1 MSGGAVGGGD
11 GSATELA
18 VDGLDAAYGA
28 SQVLFGVTFDVGR
41 GETLALMGRNGAGK
55 STTFKAIAG
64 VLPPSAGRVVLRGAN
79 LAGQK
84 PYRVARAGI
93 AYVPEDRQVFP
104 EHTVEENLEI
114 AQKRGPDGADGWTPA
129 RTFEAFPLLAPLRKR
144 MAGRL
149 SGGEQQM
156 LTIAR
161 ALMGNPAVLLLD
173 EPSEGLAPL
182 IVAEIGRLIRALR
195 DTGTTIVLAEQNSRF
210 CLAVATRI
218 AVIDKGSIVWRG
230 DKGQFHADPTVQS
243 RYLQV

>member
-1 MSGGAVGGGD
+1 VSEP
-11 GSATELA
+11 ELS
-18 VDGLDAAYGA
+18 VQGLDVAYGA
-28 SQVLFGVTFDVGR
+28 SQVLFGVSFDVGC

-64 VLPPSAGRVVLRGAN
+64 VLPPRAGRVSLRGKDM
-79 LAGQK
+79 AGRK
-84 PYRVARAGI
+84 PYRVAHSGI

-114 AQKRGPDGADGWTPA
+114 AQKRGPDGTAGWTMPRA
-129 RTFEAFPLLAPLRKR
+129 FESFPLLLPLRRR

-161 ALMGNPAVLLLD
+161 ALMGNPTVLLLD

-182 IVAEIGRLIRALR
+182 IVAEIARLIRNLR
-195 DTGTTIVLAEQNSRF
+195 SAGTAIVLAEQNSRF
-210 CLAVATRI
+210 CLAVATRV

-230 DKGQFHADPTVQS
+230 DVEQFHADPTVQS

>member
-1 MSGGAVGGGD
+1 VSGAP
-11 GSATELA
+11 AELE
-18 VDGLDAAYGA
+18 VQGLNAAYGA
-28 SQVLFGVTFDVGR
+28 SQVLFGVSFRVER

-55 STTFKAIAG
+55 SSTFKAIMG
-64 VLPPSAGRVVLRGAN
+64 LLPPRSGSVRVRGVEVAGLP
-79 LAGQK
+79 
-84 PYRVARAGI
+84 PYRIARAGLGF
-93 AYVPEDRQVFP
+93 VPEDRQVFP

-114 AQKRGPDGADGWTPA
+114 AERPGAGGTQWNAA
-129 RTFEAFPLLAPLRKR
+129 RAFEVFPMLVPLRKR

-161 ALMGNPAVLLLD
+161 SLMGNPAVLLLD

-182 IVAEIGRLIRALR
+182 IVQQIGRLIRRLR
-195 DTGTTIVLAEQNSRF
+195 ELGTTIVLAEQNSRF

-218 AVIDKGSIVWRG
+218 AVIDKGMIVWSG
-230 DKGQFHADPTVQS
+230 SVEQFRAQPEIQA

>member
-1 MSGGAVGGGD
+1 MS
-11 GSATELA
+11 ELRVEA
-18 VDGLDAAYGA
+18 LDAAYGT
-28 SQVLFGVTFDVGR
+28 SQVLFGVTLEVAR

-64 VLPPSAGRVVLRGAN
+64 LLPPRAGRVALRGQDV
-79 LAGQK
+79 AGWK
-84 PYRVARAGI
+84 PYRIARAGI
-93 AYVPEDRQVFP
+93 GYVPEDRQVFP

-114 AQKRGPDGADGWTPA
+114 AEREGVGGRAWTRA
-129 RTFEAFPLLAPLRKR
+129 RAFEMFPMLAPLRRR

-161 ALMGNPAVLLLD
+161 CLMGNPAVLLLD

-182 IVAEIGRLIRALR
+182 IVQEIGRLIRSLR
-195 DTGTTIVLAEQNSRF
+195 ELGTTVVLAEQNSRF
-210 CLAVATRI
+210 CLGVATRV
-218 AVIDKGSIVWRG
+218 AVIDKGGVVWTG
-230 DKGQFHADPTVQS
+230 TVEEFRAQPDLQG

>member
-1 MSGGAVGGGD
+1 MV
-11 GSATELA
+11 TELS

-28 SQVLFGVTFDVGR
+28 SQVLFGVSFEVGR

-64 VLPPSAGRVVLRGAN
+64 VLTPHAGRISLRGEDV
-79 LAGQK
+79 AGRK
-84 PYRVARAGI
+84 PYRIARRGI

-114 AQKRGPDGADGWTPA
+114 AQKRGPDGGAGWTVA
-129 RTFEAFPLLAPLRKR
+129 RAFDSFPLLVPLRR
-144 MAGRL
+144 RLAGRL

-182 IVAEIGRLIRALR
+182 IVAEIGRLIRELR
-195 DTGTTIVLAEQNSRF
+195 AAGTTIVLAEQNSRF
-210 CLAVATRI
+210 CLAVATRV
-218 AVIDKGSIVWRG
+218 AVIDKGSIVWSG
-230 DKGQFHADPTVQS
+230 DVAQFHADPTVQS

>member
-1 MSGGAVGGGD
+1 MS
-11 GSATELA
+11 ELA
-18 VDGLDAAYGA
+18 VEGLDAAYGA
-28 SQVLFGVTFDVGR
+28 SQVLFGVSFTVER

-64 VLPPSAGRVVLRGAN
+64 ILTPRAGRVLVRGEDV
-79 LAGQK
+79 AGKK
-84 PYRVARAGI
+84 PYRIARAGI

-114 AQKRGPDGADGWTPA
+114 AEREGLGGREWNRA
-129 RTFEAFPLLAPLRKR
+129 RAFEMFPMLQPLRSR

-161 ALMGNPAVLLLD
+161 SLMGNPAVLLLD

-182 IVAEIGRLIRALR
+182 IVREIGLLIRRLR
-195 DTGTTIVLAEQNSRF
+195 ELGTTIILAEQNSRF
-210 CLAVATRI
+210 CLSVATRV
-218 AVIDKGSIVWRG
+218 AVIDKGSIAWRG
-230 DKGQFHADPTVQS
+230 SVEEFRADPEVQAT
-243 RYLQV
+243 YLQV

>member
-1 MSGGAVGGGD
+1 MSGCPRTA
-11 GSATELA
+11 AELA

-28 SQVLFGVTFDVGR
+28 SQVLFGVAFDVAR

-55 STTFKAIAG
+55 STTLKAIAG
-64 VLPPSAGRVVLRGAN
+64 VLPPSAGRVVLRGEN
-79 LAGQK
+79 LAGRK

-114 AQKRGPDGADGWTPA
+114 ARKRGPDGADDWTMA
-129 RTFEAFPLLAPLRKR
+129 RAFEVFTLLAPLRKR

-195 DTGTTIVLAEQNSRF
+195 DAGKTIVLAEQNSRF
-210 CLAVATRI
+210 CLAAATRI
-218 AVIDKGSIVWRG
+218 AVIDKGSIAWRG
-230 DKGQFHADPTVQS
+230 DKEQFRADPTVQS

>member
-1 MSGGAVGGGD
+1 VTG
-11 GSATELA
+11 TPELQ

-28 SQVLFGVTFDVGR
+28 SQVLFGVSFDVAR

-64 VLPPSAGRVVLRGAN
+64 VLPPSAGRVLLRGED

-84 PYRVARAGI
+84 SYRVARAGI

-104 EHTVEENLEI
+104 EHTVEANLEI
-114 AQKRGPDGADGWTPA
+114 AQKRGPDGSNGWTVA
-129 RTFEAFPLLAPLRKR
+129 RAFEAFPMLAPLRRR

-161 ALMGNPAVLLLD
+161 ALMGNPVVLLLD

-182 IVAEIGRLIRALR
+182 IVAEIARLIRTLR
-195 DTGTTIVLAEQNSRF
+195 ESGTTIVLAEQNSRF

-230 DKGQFHADPTVQS
+230 DKEQFRADPTVQS

>member
-1 MSGGAVGGGD
+1 MV
-11 GSATELA
+11 ELA
-18 VDGLDAAYGA
+18 VEGLDAAYGA
-28 SQVLFGVTFDVGR
+28 SRVLTGVSFEVAR

-64 VLPPSAGRVVLRGAN
+64 VLPPRAGRVLLRGED
-79 LAGQK
+79 LAGRK

-104 EHTVEENLEI
+104 EHSVEENLEI
-114 AQKRGPDGADGWTPA
+114 AQKRGPDGSDRWTA
-129 RTFEAFPLLAPLRKR
+129 GRAFEVFPLLAPLRKR

-182 IVAEIGRLIRALR
+182 IVAEIGRLIRTLR
-195 DTGTTIVLAEQNSRF
+195 DSGTTIVLAEQNSRF
-210 CLAVATRI
+210 CLAVATRV
-218 AVIDKGSIVWRG
+218 AVIDKGSLVWRG
-230 DKGQFHADPTVQS
+230 DVDQFRADPTVQS

>member
-1 MSGGAVGGGD
+1 MSAPV
-11 GSATELA
+11 ELA
-18 VDGLDAAYGA
+18 VDGMDAAYGA
-28 SQVLFGVTFDVGR
+28 SQVLFGVSFEVGR

-64 VLPPSAGRVVLRGAN
+64 VLPPRAGRVSLRGEDV
-79 LAGQK
+79 AGRK

-114 AQKRGPDGADGWTPA
+114 AQKSGPDGKAGWTVA
-129 RTFEAFPLLAPLRKR
+129 RAFESFPMLVPLRRR

-149 SGGEQQM
+149 SGEQQM

-182 IVAEIGRLIRALR
+182 IVAEIGRLIRELR
-195 DTGTTIVLAEQNSRF
+195 AAGTTIILAEQNSRF
-210 CLAVATRI
+210 CLAVATRV

-230 DKGQFHADPTVQS
+230 DVAQFHADPTVQS

>member
-1 MSGGAVGGGD
+1 M
-11 GSATELA
+11 ELA
-18 VDGLDAAYGA
+18 VDGLDVAYGA
-28 SQVLFGVTFDVGR
+28 SQVLFGVSFEVGR

-64 VLPPSAGRVVLRGAN
+64 VLPPRAGRVSLRGEDV
-79 LAGQK
+79 AGRK
-84 PYRVARAGI
+84 PYRVARSGI

-114 AQKRGPDGADGWTPA
+114 AQKNGPDGKAAWTVSRA
-129 RTFEAFPLLAPLRKR
+129 FESFPMLVPLRRR

-182 IVAEIGRLIRALR
+182 IVAEIGRLIRELR
-195 DTGTTIVLAEQNSRF
+195 AAGTTIVLAEQNSRF
-210 CLAVATRI
+210 CLAVATRV
-218 AVIDKGSIVWRG
+218 AVIDKGGIVWSG
-230 DKGQFHADPTVQS
+230 DVAQFHADPTVQS

>member
-1 MSGGAVGGGD
+1 M
-11 GSATELA
+11 TELV

-28 SQVLFGVTFDVGR
+28 SQVLFGVKLEVER

-64 VLPPSAGRVVLRGAN
+64 LLPPKAGRVVIRGQDV
-79 LAGQK
+79 AGQK
-84 PYRVARAGI
+84 PYRIARAGI

-114 AQKRGPDGADGWTPA
+114 AERAGVGGSEWNRA
-129 RTFEAFPLLAPLRKR
+129 RAFEMFPLLQPLWRR

-161 ALMGNPAVLLLD
+161 SLMGNPAVLLLD

-182 IVAEIGRLIRALR
+182 IVQEIGALIRRLR
-195 DTGTTIVLAEQNSRF
+195 DLGTTIILAEQNSRF
-210 CLAVATRI
+210 CLAVATRV

-230 DKGQFHADPTVQS
+230 DVAQFRADPEVQA

>member
-1 MSGGAVGGGD
+1 MSAAV
-11 GSATELA
+11 ELA

-28 SQVLFGVTFDVGR
+28 SQVLFGVSFEVGR

-64 VLPPSAGRVVLRGAN
+64 VLPPRAGRVSLRGEDV
-79 LAGQK
+79 AGRK

-114 AQKRGPDGADGWTPA
+114 AQKSGPDGKAAWTVA
-129 RTFEAFPLLAPLRKR
+129 RAFESFPMLVPLRRR

-182 IVAEIGRLIRALR
+182 IVAEIGRLIRELR
-195 DTGTTIVLAEQNSRF
+195 AAGTTIILAEQNSRF
-210 CLAVATRI
+210 CLAVATRV

-230 DKGQFHADPTVQS
+230 DVAQFHADPTVQS